1 MNQYGLILK
10 EGRPELLLQ
19 GTPLAGK
26 TFVYNPIDAANL
38 SRKVFLLDVQ
48 AEEHLCFFA
57 LNIKGEVL
65 GTFEIAHGT
74 ASGCM
79 VTPREFLIRLLL
91 VGATQFIAVHNHPS
105 KDPKPS
111 HEDWKFTE
119 RLFEASD
126 LIGIELLDH
135 VIVGGE
141 NQYSMREND
150 CTIWKRRK

>member
-26 TFVYNPIDAANL
+26 TFVCNPIDAANL

-79 VTPREFLIRLLL
+79 VTPREFLIRLLHL
-91 VGATQFIAVHNHPS
+91 KASPLLNHLLQTQHTFLPN
-105 KDPKPS
+105 
-111 HEDWKFTE
+111 F
-119 RLFEASD
+119 LFEAKPP
-126 LIGIELLDH
+126 LLKN
-135 VIVGGE
+135 VLKEFPSSFESLPVFSYL
-141 NQYSMREND
+141 Q
-150 CTIWKRRK
+150 

>member
-1 MNQYGLILK
+1 
-10 EGRPELLLQ
+10 
-19 GTPLAGK
+19 
-26 TFVYNPIDAANL
+26 
-38 SRKVFLLDVQ
+38 
-48 AEEHLCFFA
+48 
-57 LNIKGEVL
+57 
-65 GTFEIAHGT
+65 
-74 ASGCM
+74 M

-105 KDPKPS
+105 KYPKPS

>member
-26 TFVYNPIDAANL
+26 TFVCNPIDAANL

-141 NQYSMREND
+141 NQYS
-150 CTIWKRRK
+150 I